1 MRIAST
7 QYHTTMSTALQ
18 NASARLE
25 AVMEQMSTGQK
36 LLLPSD
42 DPVTSVRLERLTR
55 DETSNAQYRDNIGSL
70 KVRLQKNETSLS
82 SMSGDLQD
90 ARDQMLWALDG
101 GNSSE
106 DLKAMTSTL
115 QSLTASLLNSAN
127 AKDDEGNYLFSGT
140 ATGTKAISFDA
151 TAPVGSRYSF
161 TGNTAEQTVVVGNGV
176 TQTANV
182 SADEIAAVLN
192 SLDGTLGI
200 LTQANPN
207 VNDTATRA
215 QFSATLAAIDSAQ
228 GSLGGKIAKLGGA
241 QNTIAT
247 LDNNLVN
254 VSLSNKKALIDL
266 GQLDYSQAAVELT
279 GYTSAVQATQKAYA
293 QVSKL
298 SLFDVV

>member
-1 MRIAST
+1 
-7 QYHTTMSTALQ
+7 MSTALQ

-25 AVMEQMSTGQK
+25 TLMEQMSTGQK
-36 LLLPSD
+36 LMQPSD
-42 DPVTSVRLERLTR
+42 DPVTSVRLARLTR
-55 DETSNAQYRDNIGSL
+55 DETSNAQYRDNIASL

-82 SMSGDLQD
+82 SMNGDLQD

-115 QSLTASLLNSAN
+115 QSLSASLLNSAN
-127 AKDDEGNYLFSGT
+127 SKDDEGNYLFSGT

-151 TAPVGSRYSF
+151 TAPAGSRYSF
-161 TGNTAEQTVVVGNGV
+161 TGNTTGQTVVVGNGV

-182 SADEIAAVLN
+182 TADEMAAVLN
-192 SLDGTLGI
+192 SLDGTLEL
-200 LTQANPN
+200 LTQASPN
-207 VNDTATRA
+207 VNDPATRA

-247 LDNNLVN
+247 LDNNLAN
-254 VSLSNKKALIDL
+254 VSLANKEALIDL
-266 GQLDYSQAAVELT
+266 GQLDYSQAATELT

>member
-25 AVMEQMSTGQK
+25 TVMEQMSTGQK
-36 LLLPSD
+36 LMLPSD
-42 DPVTSVRLERLTR
+42 DPVTSVRLARLTR
-55 DETSNAQYRDNIGSL
+55 DETSNAQYRENIGSL

-82 SMSGDLQD
+82 SMNGDLQD

-115 QSLTASLLNSAN
+115 QSLSSSLLSSAN

-140 ATGTKAISFDA
+140 ATTTPAISFDA
-151 TAPVGSRYSF
+151 TAPAGSRYTF
-161 TGNTAEQTVVVGNGV
+161 TGNTSQQTVVVGNGV

-182 SADEIAAVLN
+182 SADEMAAVLN
-192 SLDGTLGI
+192 SLDGTVSL

-207 VNDTATRA
+207 VNDSATRA
-215 QFSATLAAIDSAQ
+215 QFTATLASIDSAQ

-247 LDNNLVN
+247 LDNNLAN
-254 VSLSNKKALIDL
+254 VSLANKNALIDL
-266 GQLDYSQAAVELT
+266 GQLDYSKAAVELT